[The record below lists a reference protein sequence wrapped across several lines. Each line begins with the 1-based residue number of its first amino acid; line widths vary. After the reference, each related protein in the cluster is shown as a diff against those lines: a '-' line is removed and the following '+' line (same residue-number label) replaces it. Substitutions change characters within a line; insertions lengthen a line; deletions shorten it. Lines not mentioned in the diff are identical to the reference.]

1 VTAPVQVGPSPVG
14 GGPVASPDWDDL
26 LADLG
31 DRVRA
36 ERRARGWSQI
46 QLAERS
52 GLTKR
57 QVKYVEL
64 GAIHL
69 RNYLAVCWALG
80 MKVSDLL
87 SSEWRMPEP
96 VRRTR
101 LTPMQTRVVQE
112 AASGDSL
119 PVIAARIG
127 TTRQVV
133 AARLSEAYRLLGV
146 SHLPVA
152 DRRAAAVRVGRE
164 QGLIGDAPESRTA

>member
-1 VTAPVQVGPSPVG
+1 MSACAEQTAPAMSVPSQDLEDA
-14 GGPVASPDWDDL
+14 VADI
-26 LADLG
+26 G

-36 ERRARGWSQI
+36 ERQARGWSARM
-46 QLAERS
+46 LAERS
-52 GLTKR
+52 GLTTYAVQR
-57 QVKYVEL
+57 VEAGQIAML
-64 GAIHL
+64 NFA
-69 RNYLAVCWALG
+69 AVCWALD
-80 MKVSDLL
+80 VSMSGLL

-96 VRRTR
+96 ARRMPR

-112 AASGDSL
+112 AASGDRL

-152 DRRAAAVRVGRE
+152 ERRAAAVRVARE
-164 QGLIGDAPESRTA
+164 RGLLSEAAASRTA